1 MLININWTKEIDDII
16 YQMEFIEI
24 RDKNYLVKFSVVP
37 LDTFTSGDDTSS
49 SCLVEL
55 SSYEI
60 ALCNTHPKDAFMF
73 IKSSEEGFT
82 CYAIDFCHD
91 RSNDPEYE
99 CISRDIHPIYSIDGY
114 IKRLREK
121 SIEHDTNGC
130 VVNTQSCVVRSN
142 YFAKN
147 EKAVFDFAENIYN
160 NTVDTIRLWEEE
172 NCYE

>member
-1 MLININWTKEIDDII
+1 MININWIKEVDDTI
-16 YQMEFIEI
+16 YQMEFVEI
-24 RDKNYLVKFSVVP
+24 RNKNYLVKFSAVP
-37 LDTFTSGDDTSS
+37 LDAVVGEDDTSS

-60 ALCNTHPKDAFMF
+60 ASCYTHPKEAYMF
-73 IKSSEEGFT
+73 IKSSADGFT

-99 CISRDIHPIYSIDGY
+99 CISRDIHLIYSIDGY
-114 IKRLREK
+114 INRLRKK

-130 VVNTQSCVVRSN
+130 IVNTQSCIVRNN

-147 EKAVFDFAENIYN
+147 KKAVFDFVENIYDN
-160 NTVDTIRLWEEE
+160 AVDTIRLWEKE

>member
-1 MLININWTKEIDDII
+1 MININWTKEEYDTI
-16 YQMEFIEI
+16 YQMEFVEI
-24 RDKNYLVKFSVVP
+24 RDKNYLVKFSATP
-37 LDTFTSGDDTSS
+37 LDVVTGEDDTSS

-60 ALCNTHPKDAFMF
+60 ATCNAHPKDAYMF
-73 IKSSEEGFT
+73 IKSSADGFT

-91 RSNDPEYE
+91 RSDDPDYE
-99 CISRDIHPIYSIDGY
+99 CVSRDIHIIYSIDGY

-121 SIEHDTNGC
+121 QIEHNLNGC
-130 VVNTQSCVVRSN
+130 VVDTQSCVVHTN

-147 EKAVFDFAENIYN
+147 EKAVFDFVENIYN
-160 NTVDTIRLWEEE
+160 DTVYTIRLWETE